1 MWNNFLICPFFSLPG
16 LLYSILRNVL
26 WTTSSAHPCTKVKK
40 RSLIFC
46 PMIIDPFRD
55 GQVSL
60 LLPPFPLHPSG
71 YKTLFFPDLW
81 LECFC
86 YCYPGLKY
94 GFTRSLIPTH
104 TYNKHT
110 HPQSDSSLHM
120 WSLVSESV
128 AETQVSAQVRNMPD
142 VSVHKSVKYL

>member
-1 MWNNFLICPFFSLPG
+1 MWNNFLICQFFSLPG

-26 WTTSSAHPCTKVKK
+26 WTTSSAHPCTKAKK

-55 GQVSL
+55 GQESL

-81 LECFC
+81 LECFW

-104 TYNKHT
+104 THT
-110 HPQSDSSLHM
+110 ISTPIHSQ
-120 WSLVSESV
+120 
-128 AETQVSAQVRNMPD
+128 TQVCTCGVLSLSQWLKLKLVP
-142 VSVHKSVKYL
+142 KSGICLM